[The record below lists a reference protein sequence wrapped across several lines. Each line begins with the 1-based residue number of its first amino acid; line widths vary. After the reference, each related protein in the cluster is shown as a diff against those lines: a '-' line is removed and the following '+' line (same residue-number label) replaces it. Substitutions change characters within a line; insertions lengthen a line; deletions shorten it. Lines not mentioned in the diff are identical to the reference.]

1 MSDGAGSEPPR
12 LPRLCCP
19 EKGPNG
25 YGFHLHGEK
34 GKVGQFIRLV
44 EPDSPAEQSG
54 LRAGDRLVEVNGE
67 NVEKESHQ
75 QVVSRIRNSPGSVR
89 LLVVDAAADERL
101 QQLGLE
107 CREELVRALP
117 AGQAE
122 GPEGQEPREAAPQQG
137 PEEEEEETAAISLP
151 KSPVPVWY
159 PNWVPGVNLKGKIRV
174 FFKRQ
179 NWDELRPRLCQMKKG
194 PNGYGFNLHSDKT
207 KPGQFIRAVDPDS
220 PAEASGLRPQD
231 RIIEVN
237 GLSMEG
243 KQHSDVVAAIKA
255 GGDETKLLVV
265 DSLTDD
271 FFKKCKVLPSEE
283 HLTGSLPE
291 PVANGDVEKEN
302 SKDEQREHVYESP
315 PTPEHLS
322 ASPTVNE
329 THHELNSQE
338 KVEKRS
344 SISDPVLDLDIPLAV
359 AKERAHQ
366 KRTSKKA
373 PQMDWSKKNELFSN
387 L

>member
-1 MSDGAGSEPPR
+1 MNNGVGSEPQH

-19 EKGPNG
+19 EKGANG

-44 EPDSPAEQSG
+44 EPDSPAEKSG

-75 QVVSRIRNSPGSVR
+75 QVVTRIRNSPGSVR
-89 LLVVDAAADERL
+89 LLVVDAATDERL
-101 QQLGLE
+101 QKLGLE
-107 CREELVRALP
+107 CSEELARALP
-117 AGQAE
+117 ADKA
-122 GPEGQEPREAAPQQG
+122 PTAAAAA
-137 PEEEEEETAAISLP
+137 EEEEVEEKEPSDRDPEPRQAA
-151 KSPVPVWY
+151 SPLEPEKR
-159 PNWVPGVNLKGKIRV
+159 NEKGKGHAAPR
-174 FFKRQ
+174 
-179 NWDELRPRLCQMKKG
+179 DELRPRLCQMKKG

-207 KPGQFIRAVDPDS
+207 KPGQYVRAVDPDS

-237 GLSMEG
+237 GTSMEG
-243 KQHSDVVAAIKA
+243 KQHADVVEAIKS

-265 DSLTDD
+265 DGLTDE

-283 HLTGSLPE
+283 HLTGPLPE

-302 SKDEQREHVYESP
+302 SKDEPPEPVCESP
-315 PTPEHLS
+315 PSPDHLP

-338 KVEKRS
+338 KIENRS
-344 SISDPVLDLDIPLAV
+344 SVSDPVLDLNIPLAV

-366 KRTSKKA
+366 KRTSKRA